1 MPSYAVDSVR
11 QPMTA
16 TGIVE
21 PVMEWE
27 ETPEGRRRPSKDR
40 QARNEATGMPLW
52 GVEVLY
58 VQVAFGRR
66 STVPAKVT
74 VDSVEEPRPA
84 PMAPIGFGGLRCEVR
99 IAKNG
104 GFVEYW
110 SADSILEPSRSGSAS
125 TAGSASKPGDGKAAA

>member
-1 MPSYAVDSVR
+1 MPSYAVDSTR

-27 ETPEGRRRPSKDR
+27 ETPEGRRRPSEK

-52 GVEVLY
+52 AVEVLY
-58 VQVAFGRR
+58 IQTSFGRR
-66 STVPAKVT
+66 STVTAKVT
-74 VDSVEEPRPA
+74 VDAVEEPKPA
-84 PMAPIGFGGLRCEVR
+84 PLTPVGFNGLRAEVR
-99 IAKNG
+99 TNQAG

-110 SADSILEPSRSGSAS
+110 TADNLLEAAKPVA
-125 TAGSASKPGDGKAAA
+125 KPGDGKAAA